1 MKKKISVI
9 LIGLL
14 LTFTS
19 MIKLNAA
26 SASISV
32 SVNRSSLVVGNT
44 VNATVTV
51 YSSGGIGSWEYTINY
66 DTSKLKLVS
75 GQVSV
80 ADVAQSSGKTSVSY
94 NYTFKAI
101 ASGSASIGVK
111 SYSVINW
118 DVQELSTT
126 ANSKT
131 VRIITQQE
139 LEASYSKNNNLSGIT
154 VEGYELDGT
163 FDKEKLEYTVSVP
176 SDTEKIKLN
185 ASVEDS
191 TASLTGIGEFDVS
204 EGDNKFD
211 IIVTAQNGNQK
222 TYSVTVKVEDK
233 NPITATI
240 DNKKYTLVKRASTL
254 TCPNTYEETKVIID
268 GIEVPAFK
276 SSITDFV
283 LVGMKDEQG
292 NIGLFLYDESNNKF
306 SKYTEI
312 KTTGLVIYPKEP
324 KTIPTGYKKV
334 TISINDQEV
343 TAYTYNDNK
352 EFYLIYGINIENNK
366 EDFYEYDKT
375 NNTMSRY
382 NGKIIEELTTRN
394 ENYMM
399 IILILGVETILLLMI
414 LLITF
419 IRNKKR
425 RKRLMQK
432 RLEKHTEEVS
442 EETNKENKEQ
452 EVEEEEQNNKKQ
464 KKEKKHNEKN

>member
-131 VRIITQQE
+131 VSIITQQE

-154 VEGYELDGT
+154 VEGYELDGA
-163 FDKEKLEYTVSVP
+163 FDKEKLEYIVSVP

-191 TASLTGIGEFDVS
+191 TATLTGTGEFDVS

-254 TCPNTYEETKVIID
+254 TCPNTYEETKVTID

-276 SSITDFV
+276 SSITDFI

-292 NIGLFLYDESNNKF
+292 NIGLFLYDENNNKF

-452 EVEEEEQNNKKQ
+452 EVEEEKQNNKKQ
-464 KKEKKHNEKN
+464 KKEKKNDEKN

>member
-131 VRIITQQE
+131 VSIITQQE

-154 VEGYELDGT
+154 VEGYELDGA

-254 TCPNTYEETKVIID
+254 TCPNTYEETKVTID

-292 NIGLFLYDESNNKF
+292 SISLFLYDESNNKF

-452 EVEEEEQNNKKQ
+452 EVEEEQNNKKQ

>member
-131 VRIITQQE
+131 VSIITQQE

-154 VEGYELDGT
+154 VEGYELDGA
-163 FDKEKLEYTVSVP
+163 FDKEKLEYIVSVP

-191 TASLTGIGEFDVS
+191 TATLTGIGEFDVS

-254 TCPNTYEETKVIID
+254 TCPNTYEETKVTID

-276 SSITDFV
+276 SSITDFI

-292 NIGLFLYDESNNKF
+292 NIGLFLYDENNNKF

-324 KTIPTGYKKV
+324 KIIPTGYKKV

-452 EVEEEEQNNKKQ
+452 EVEEEKQNNKKQ
-464 KKEKKHNEKN
+464 KKEKKNDEKN

>member
-131 VRIITQQE
+131 VSIITQQE

-154 VEGYELDGT
+154 VEGYELDGA
-163 FDKEKLEYTVSVP
+163 FDKEKLEYIVSVP

-191 TASLTGIGEFDVS
+191 TATLTGIGEFDVS

-254 TCPNTYEETKVIID
+254 TCPNTYEETKVTID

-276 SSITDFV
+276 SSITDFI

-292 NIGLFLYDESNNKF
+292 NIGLFLYDENNNKF

-452 EVEEEEQNNKKQ
+452 EVEEEKQNNKKQ
-464 KKEKKHNEKN
+464 KKEKKNDEKN

>member
-131 VRIITQQE
+131 VSIITQQE

-154 VEGYELDGT
+154 VEGYELDGA
-163 FDKEKLEYTVSVP
+163 FDKEKLEYIVSVP

-191 TASLTGIGEFDVS
+191 TATLTGIGEFDVS

-254 TCPNTYEETKVIID
+254 TCPNTYEETKVTID

-276 SSITDFV
+276 SSITDFI

-324 KTIPTGYKKV
+324 KIIPTGYKKV

-432 RLEKHTEEVS
+432 RLEKHTEEVG

-452 EVEEEEQNNKKQ
+452 EVEEEKQNNKKQ
-464 KKEKKHNEKN
+464 KKEKKNDEKN

>member
-1 MKKKISVI
+1 MKQKISI
-9 LIGLL
+9 LILGIFLA
-14 LTFTS
+14 LTS
-19 MIKLNAA
+19 VIKLNAA

-44 VNATVTV
+44 VNATVTI

-101 ASGSASIGVK
+101 ATGSASIGVK

-126 ANSKT
+126 ASSKS
-131 VRIITQQE
+131 VNIITQQQ

-154 VEGYELDGT
+154 IEGYDLDQA
-163 FDKEKLEYTVSVP
+163 FDKEKLEYTVTVP
-176 SDTEKIKLN
+176 SDTEKITLN
-185 ASVEDS
+185 ASLEDS
-191 TASLTGIGEFDVS
+191 TASLTGTGEFDVS
-204 EGDNKFD
+204 EGDNKFN

-222 TYSVTVKVEDK
+222 TYSVTIKVEDK
-233 NPITATI
+233 NPITTVI
-240 DNKKYTLVKRASTL
+240 DNKKYTLVKRVSSL
-254 TCPNTYEETKVIID
+254 TCPATYEETKITID

-276 SSITDFV
+276 SSITNYI
-283 LVGMKDEQG
+283 LVGMKDEKG
-292 NIGLFLYDESNNKF
+292 NIGLFLYDESSNKF

-312 KTTGLVIYPKEP
+312 KTTGLIIYPSEP
-324 KTIPTGYKKV
+324 KKIPTGYKKV
-334 TISINDQEV
+334 KIKINEQEID
-343 TAYTYNDNK
+343 AYSYNGNK
-352 EFYLIYGINIENNK
+352 EFYLIYGTNIENNK
-366 EDFYEYDKT
+366 EDFYEYDIE

-382 NGKIIEELTTRN
+382 NGKVIEELATRN
-394 ENYMM
+394 ENFMM

-419 IRNKKR
+419 IKNKNR
-425 RKRLMQK
+425 RKRIKNKMKTQQINNEEIK
-432 RLEKHTEEVS
+432 TEENSQDS
-442 EETNKENKEQ
+442 ETV
-452 EVEEEEQNNKKQ
+452 EVKDKKFK
-464 KKEKKHNEKN
+464 KKEKKNEKN

>member
-131 VRIITQQE
+131 VSIITQQE

-154 VEGYELDGT
+154 VEGYELDGA
-163 FDKEKLEYTVSVP
+163 FDKEKLEYIVSVP

-191 TASLTGIGEFDVS
+191 TATLTGTGEFDVS

-254 TCPNTYEETKVIID
+254 TCPNTYEETKVTID

-276 SSITDFV
+276 SSITDFI

-292 NIGLFLYDESNNKF
+292 NIGLFLYDENNNKF

-324 KTIPTGYKKV
+324 KIIPTGYKKV

-452 EVEEEEQNNKKQ
+452 EVEEEKQNNKKQ
-464 KKEKKHNEKN
+464 KKEKKNDEKN